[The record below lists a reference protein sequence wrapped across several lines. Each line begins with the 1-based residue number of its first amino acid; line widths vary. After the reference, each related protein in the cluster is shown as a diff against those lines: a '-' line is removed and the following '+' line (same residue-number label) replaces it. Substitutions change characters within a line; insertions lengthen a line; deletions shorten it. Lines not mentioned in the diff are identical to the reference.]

1 MVLPSRNHWLWII
14 SAAFWCLHLLS
25 RFSSTREH
33 LERWLGYQL
42 TVFQLGD
49 RRFSWEVIW
58 SFVHIS
64 KILWSPK
71 LPWRNF
77 LLYFWF
83 FGPFPRPLSF
93 LSLRTAFVPFLNLF
107 LYIQRNNF
115 QENCEILLPF
125 CFQYVCDLRSLKEKK
140 SMIGSGQH
148 LPRFQCSGGETLPFK
163 TLTKYLKSDTLTET
177 LTSNLFSIWKK

>member
-1 MVLPSRNHWLWII
+1 MLKQTERSEWCSHPETIGCELFLPPFGVSIYFHGFRPPVRTW
-14 SAAFWCLHLLS
+14 
-25 RFSSTREH
+25 
-33 LERWLGYQL
+33 ERWLGYQL
-42 TVFQLGD
+42 TVFQLGE

-64 KILWSPK
+64 KVLWSPK

-83 FGPFPRPLSF
+83 FGPFSRPLSF

-140 SMIGSGQH
+140 I
-148 LPRFQCSGGETLPFK
+148 
-163 TLTKYLKSDTLTET
+163 YDW
-177 LTSNLFSIWKK
+177 IWPASA